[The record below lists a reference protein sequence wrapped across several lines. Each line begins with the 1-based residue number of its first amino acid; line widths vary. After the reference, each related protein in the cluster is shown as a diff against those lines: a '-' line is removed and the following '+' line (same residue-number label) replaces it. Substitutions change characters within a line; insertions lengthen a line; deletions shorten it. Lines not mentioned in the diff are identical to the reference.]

1 VIEKKRLDRENDV
14 QWLSSLDDLTE
25 LKEIHHIHILST
37 RQLNISKT
45 INEIFQIFIN
55 NFFEILN
62 KIFFSK
68 FLIGHYFSPMKF
80 HKIIN
85 PN

>member
-1 VIEKKRLDRENDV
+1 MIEKKRLDRENDV

-62 KIFFSK
+62 KIFF
-68 FLIGHYFSPMKF
+68 L
-80 HKIIN
+80 KISHWSLFFTNEI
-85 PN
+85 P

>member
-14 QWLSSLDDLTE
+14 QWLSLSSLDDLTE

-62 KIFFSK
+62 KFFFSQN
-68 FLIGHYFSPMKF
+68 FSLVIIF
-80 HKIIN
+80 HQ
-85 PN
+85 

>member
-1 VIEKKRLDRENDV
+1 MIEKKRLDRENDV
-14 QWLSSLDDLTE
+14 QWLSLSSLDDLTE

-62 KIFFSK
+62 KFFFSQN
-68 FLIGHYFSPMKF
+68 FSLVIIF
-80 HKIIN
+80 HQ
-85 PN
+85 